1 MTQENKSSDEDK
13 DEEFEGKNEGGN
25 KFLAPGYT
33 SSEGENHYHDDQGRL
48 MIDFGEPKPTGDGK
62 ARYFKKKV
70 NQIVRDGDI
79 DLASGYPL
87 ELVWTTKDGRRIP
100 IPQMADSHL
109 LNTIAFLRR
118 RVNDVYKKRV
128 IAALAKQLVKA
139 TFMRQLFDFTPWEE
153 DAADY
158 QIHNLHQSLQA
169 EAQRVYDMDPDAF
182 LREWSLQFP
191 HLYQEA
197 YRRKL
202 LIEVDSSKLSP

>member
-1 MTQENKSSDEDK
+1 MTSDSDNKPEDEK
-13 DEEFEGKNEGGN
+13 FEPKEGSN

-33 SSEGENHYHDDQGRL
+33 ESEGENHYHDDSGNL
-48 MIDFGEPKPTGDGK
+48 IIDFGEPSTANGK
-62 ARYFKKKV
+62 ARYFKKKA
-70 NQIVRDGDI
+70 QQLVRNEDI
-79 DLASGYPL
+79 DLATGYPP

-118 RVNDVYKKRV
+118 RVDTVYKKRV

-139 TFMRQLFDFTPWEE
+139 TFMRQLFDFTPREE
-153 DAADY
+153 DEADY
-158 QIHNLHQSLQA
+158 QIHKLHESIRS
-169 EAQRVYDMDPDAF
+169 EAQLVYDMDPDLF

-197 YRRKL
+197 YKRKL
-202 LIEVDSSKLSP
+202 LIEVDSSKLTG